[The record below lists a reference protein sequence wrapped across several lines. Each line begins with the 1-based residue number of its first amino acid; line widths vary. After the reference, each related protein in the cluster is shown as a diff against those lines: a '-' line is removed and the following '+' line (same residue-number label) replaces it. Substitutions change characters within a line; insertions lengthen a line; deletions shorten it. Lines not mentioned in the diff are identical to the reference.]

1 MSAPDPKAWEVT
13 NAELDEAITCSDD
26 SDFPED
32 ESRQSGG
39 CYCSTDCRNV
49 RLLSES
55 VARRR
60 ALAELRALAVSLD
73 EDERGTH
80 DTQDGLTEAW
90 REVCARI
97 AEIEAEETSQPSA
110 SAQTATP

>member
-1 MSAPDPKAWEVT
+1 MSGPDPKVWAPEPWEVSEV
-13 NAELDEAITCSDD
+13 AMQSDSEFGD
-26 SDFPED
+26 ND
-32 ESRQSGG
+32 ESGIVAL
-39 CYCSTDCRNV
+39 C
-49 RLLSES
+49 ES

>member
-1 MSAPDPKAWEVT
+1 MSAPDPKAWEAT
-13 NAELDEAITCSDD
+13 GAELWDISGAVAKEAREII
-26 SDFPED
+26 
-32 ESRQSGG
+32 
-39 CYCSTDCRNV
+39 
-49 RLLSES
+49 ES

-60 ALAELRALAVSLD
+60 ALAELRELAVSLD